1 MRRRLHP
8 ALAILLAL
16 SAVSAGSPGSA
27 AAEDLRGRLVL
38 VGKGG
43 KGPAKGVDV
52 RQGLVWYE
60 PAGGA
65 AVKPP
70 AAPFVMTTKN
80 KQFSPRLLTVPRGSR
95 VVFPNQDVILHNVF
109 SVSGGNSF
117 DLGLYKRGPGKE
129 ALFKETGLVRVFCNV
144 HHAMFAYVW
153 VMATPFVAVP
163 GADGGFTLSGLPR
176 GRGKLWAWHEQAEP
190 MAMDIEVPAGEPAL
204 PRLEIVRTR
213 VPPHLD
219 KTGKSYFGSQR
230 DRYNQ

>member
-1 MRRRLHP
+1 MRRRLLP
-8 ALAILLAL
+8 ALAVLLAL
-16 SAVSAGSPGSA
+16 SAVLTGAA

-38 VGKGG
+38 VAKGG
-43 KGPAKGVDV
+43 KGLAKGVDV
-52 RQGLVWYE
+52 RQALVWYE
-60 PAGGA
+60 PAGGV

-70 AAPFVMTTKN
+70 AAPFVMTTKD
-80 KQFSPRLLTVPRGSR
+80 KQFSPRLLTVPKGSR

-129 ALFKETGLVRVFCNV
+129 ALFKEAGLVRVFCNV
-144 HHAMFAYVW
+144 HHAMTAYVW
-153 VMATPFVAVP
+153 VMSTPFLATP
-163 GADGGFTLSGLPR
+163 GADGGFVLSGLPR
-176 GRGKLWAWHEQAEP
+176 GRGRLTVWHDQAEP
-190 MAMDIEVPAGEPAL
+190 MTTEVQIPETEPVL

-230 DRYNQ
+230 DRYNQP